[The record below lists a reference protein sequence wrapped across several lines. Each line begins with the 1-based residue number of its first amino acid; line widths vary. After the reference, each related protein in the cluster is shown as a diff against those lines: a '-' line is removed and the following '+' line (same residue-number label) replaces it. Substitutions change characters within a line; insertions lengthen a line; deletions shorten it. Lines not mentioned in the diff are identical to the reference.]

1 MTPKKMREVIGS
13 YRSLLSL
20 ISPSEGPYEG
30 SPSPREALAH
40 VHGMLERVERQLDSY
55 ESEAGY
61 DSDWEKSNRWLGFI
75 QGVLWLHGDY
85 TLDQLKEHN
94 RTERP
99 PPQVATSS
107 LENLIEE

>member
-1 MTPKKMREVIGS
+1 MTPDKMREVIGH

-20 ISPSEGPYEG
+20 IPPNEGPYG
-30 SPSPREALAH
+30 GNPSPREALAH

-55 ESEAGY
+55 QSEAGY
-61 DSDWEKSNRWLGFI
+61 SEDWEKANHWLGFI

-85 TLDQLKEHN
+85 TLDQLQDHN

-99 PPQVATSS
+99 PPKVATSS
-107 LENLIEE
+107 LEDLIEG